1 MPPVRLTLFGASK
14 LLANG
19 VETGLA
25 LKHGFAL
32 LAYLAHNRRPV
43 PRGHMA
49 SVLWAD
55 VDESVARARLRRLV
69 YRLET
74 TAGASLIVAKGDNL
88 ELRPGRLEVDTLEF
102 ASVAQHVLGSQ
113 PSAAS
118 VDIETLQAWVELA
131 SQPLLQDL
139 DSLSEAFESWRRAR
153 RIDHDQLLGRLLRY
167 MAQWQGFS
175 GDAAA
180 ALGTAEKLIRL
191 DPYSEPAYV
200 LMMQLHATQR
210 SVSGVEA
217 TYMRCADVLRAEFG
231 IRPSPT
237 TDQAYLALLRT
248 AKELSGPAA
257 LGEEAPSL
265 RFATSAR
272 STVAYATLGQ
282 GPRVLV
288 VMPSFRSHIEIAW
301 EDPNLRRAFQT
312 LATRFK
318 VVMFDRPGSGLSERM
333 GASGT
338 SEAAA
343 ADVLAILDHAG
354 IDRACLFATSDS
366 GPTAIRI
373 AAQNPER
380 VERLLL
386 YGTLAK
392 GKHAP
397 DYPWAPTHA
406 VWETWLD
413 KLLKDWG
420 GASGIEEWA
429 PSVAADPRVRAWW
442 SRMVRQSVSPAS
454 LRVVVE
460 GLRDTDVRPLLGQI
474 KAPTI
479 VMHRKGD
486 RACRYGGGEFIAQHI
501 PNAKLVP
508 LEGEDHW
515 WWQGDLDAVL
525 RLVLDFANGDQP
537 EVGSPD

>member
-1 MPPVRLTLFGASK
+1 
-14 LLANG
+14 
-19 VETGLA
+19 
-25 LKHGFAL
+25 
-32 LAYLAHNRRPV
+32 
-43 PRGHMA
+43 
-49 SVLWAD
+49 
-55 VDESVARARLRRLV
+55 LV

-88 ELRPGRLEVDTLEF
+88 ELRPGRLEVDSLEF

-380 VERLLL
+380 VGNRRVGAVSRGGSEGACVVVAHGAAVSVACKSSRRGRRPARHRCAAPVGANQSADHRDASQRRSRLSIRRWRIHRAAHSEREAGAARGRGPLVV
-386 YGTLAK
+386 ARRSRR
-392 GKHAP
+392 
-397 DYPWAPTHA
+397 
-406 VWETWLD
+406 
-413 KLLKDWG
+413 
-420 GASGIEEWA
+420 GASTR
-429 PSVAADPRVRAWW
+429 S
-442 SRMVRQSVSPAS
+442 
-454 LRVVVE
+454 
-460 GLRDTDVRPLLGQI
+460 
-474 KAPTI
+474 
-479 VMHRKGD
+479 
-486 RACRYGGGEFIAQHI
+486 
-501 PNAKLVP
+501 
-508 LEGEDHW
+508 
-515 WWQGDLDAVL
+515 
-525 RLVLDFANGDQP
+525 
-537 EVGSPD
+537 